1 MVRRERC
8 RSDQPSRT
16 VATAGIVEAE
26 IPRRKMIRIEDM
38 VGVVYWQR
46 QRAELTLAK
55 SFASWPPALIV
66 AVIVC
71 PVDVLSLHACAQL

>member
-1 MVRRERC
+1 
-8 RSDQPSRT
+8 
-16 VATAGIVEAE
+16 
-26 IPRRKMIRIEDM
+26 MIRIEDM